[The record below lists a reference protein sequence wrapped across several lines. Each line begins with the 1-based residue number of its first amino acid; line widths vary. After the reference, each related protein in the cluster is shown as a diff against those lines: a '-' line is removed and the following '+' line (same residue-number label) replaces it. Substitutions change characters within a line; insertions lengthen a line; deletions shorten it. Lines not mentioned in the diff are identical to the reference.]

1 MRHSMALSILKK
13 LINGSKEDSEVRE
26 KKDGQVSLTS
36 QISVESVLMGLGE
49 ALYVC
54 DKNLKTI
61 FFNPAAEKLLGRKAA
76 ELLGRPCYEY
86 TTYDPGV
93 TSACHTPNCSSMKVI
108 KGEAELIKREV
119 RLQSSTGEWIPVEI
133 MTSPLKD
140 VEGNII
146 GAVKLVKDLREIK
159 KLIAKQK
166 EAKEYLEHQV
176 EALLPVVDAAANGD
190 LTVPMPPTT
199 PDDFGKLIEAFK
211 KMRDNLKELVT
222 EIQSAAEQ
230 VSTTA
235 EQMATS
241 TEEMNST
248 TEQLS
253 TTVSHIAQ
261 TSQSQAMKVE
271 EASKEIRNLA
281 TLSQE
286 NAEKINKIVDVI
298 TNIADQTNLLAL
310 NAAIEAA
317 RAGEYGRGFAVVA
330 EEVRKLAEG
339 SAKAAEQ
346 IAEMMKEAQKNTS
359 MIAEKVVEAVDEIL
373 SSTERT
379 ASSTQEAAAA
389 AEQQTASMQQ
399 MASSAQVLA
408 NLANE
413 LKSYTNKFVINGSG
427 EK

>member
-1 MRHSMALSILKK
+1 MTLAILKK
-13 LINGSKEDSEVRE
+13 LINGHENQNNSEDKQEE
-26 KKDGQVSLTS
+26 
-36 QISVESVLMGLGE
+36 QISIESVLMGLGE

-54 DKNLKTI
+54 DKNLNTI

-76 ELLGRPCYEY
+76 ELIGRPCYEY

-93 TSACHTPNCSSMKVI
+93 TAACHTPNCSSVRVI
-108 KGEAELIKREV
+108 NGETNLIKREV

-133 MTSPLKD
+133 MTSPFKD
-140 VEGNII
+140 SKGNIV
-146 GAVKLVKDLREIK
+146 GVVKLVKDLRQIK
-159 KLIAKQK
+159 TLIAQQR

-176 EALLPVVDAAANGD
+176 ESLLPVVDAAANGD
-190 LTVPMPPTT
+190 LTKSIPPST
-199 PDDFGKLIEAFK
+199 PDDFGRLIDAFG
-211 KMRDNLKELVT
+211 KMRESLKELVT

-235 EQMATS
+235 EQMATGA
-241 TEEMNST
+241 EEMNST

-271 EASKEIRNLA
+271 EASREIRNLA

-298 TNIADQTNLLAL
+298 TSIADQTNLLAL

-346 IAEMMKEAQKNTS
+346 IAEMMKESQKNTS
-359 MIAEKVVEAVDEIL
+359 IIAEKVVAAVDEIL
-373 SSTERT
+373 ASTERT

-408 NLANE
+408 SLANE
-413 LKSYTNKFVINGSG
+413 LKSYTNKFSINGS
-427 EK
+427 EEE

>member
-1 MRHSMALSILKK
+1 MALTILKRITGK
-13 LINGSKEDSEVRE
+13 DKEAEQ
-26 KKDGQVSLTS
+26 KKDAQVP
-36 QISVESVLMGLGE
+36 VESVLMGLGE

-54 DKNLKTI
+54 DKKLRTI

-76 ELLGRPCYEY
+76 ELIGKPCYEY
-86 TTYDPGV
+86 TTYDPKV
-93 TSACHTPNCSSMKVI
+93 PSACHTPNCSSMKVI
-108 KGEAELIKREV
+108 RGEAELVRREV

-133 MTSPLKD
+133 MTSPYKD
-140 VEGNII
+140 AEGNII
-146 GAVKLVKDLREIK
+146 GAVKLVRDLREVK
-159 KLIAKQK
+159 ALIAQQR

-176 EALLPVVDAAANGD
+176 EALLPVVDAAAKGD
-190 LTVPMPPTT
+190 LTVPLPQVTQ
-199 PDDFGKLIEAFK
+199 DDFGRLIEAFG
-211 KMRDNLKELVT
+211 KMRENLRELVM

-235 EQMATS
+235 EQMAAS

-261 TSQSQAMKVE
+261 TSQSQAVKVE
-271 EASKEIRNLA
+271 EASKEIKNLA
-281 TLSQE
+281 SMSRE

-346 IAEMMKEAQKNTS
+346 IAEMMEETQRSTDV
-359 MIAEKVVEAVDEIL
+359 IAEKVVAAVDEIL
-373 SSTERT
+373 ASTEKT
-379 ASSTQEAAAA
+379 ASSTQEAAATA
-389 AEQQTASMQQ
+389 QEQAASMQQ
-399 MASSAQVLA
+399 MSSSAQTLA
-408 NLANE
+408 GVANE
-413 LKSYTNKFVINGSG
+413 LRSFTKKFKIDGAG

>member
-1 MRHSMALSILKK
+1 MALSILKK
-13 LINGSKEDSEVRE
+13 IINGDKNHGDSEGGR
-26 KKDGQVSLTS
+26 KDAH
-36 QISVESVLMGLGE
+36 ISVESVLMGLGE

-54 DKNLKTI
+54 DRNLNTI
-61 FFNPAAEKLLGRKAA
+61 FFNPAAEKLLGRRAA
-76 ELLGRPCYEY
+76 ELLGKPCYEY

-93 TSACHTPNCSSMKVI
+93 TAACHTPNCSSVKVI
-108 KGEAELIKREV
+108 NGEAELIRREV

-133 MTSPLKD
+133 MTSPFKD
-140 VEGNII
+140 ADGNII
-146 GAVKLVKDLREIK
+146 GAVKLVKDLRDIK
-159 KLIAKQK
+159 KLIAQQK
-166 EAKEYLEHQV
+166 EAKEYLEHHV

-190 LTVPMPPTT
+190 LTVPLPPTT
-199 PDDFGKLIEAFK
+199 PDDFGRLIDAFA
-211 KMRDNLKELVT
+211 KMRENLRELVT

-235 EQMATS
+235 EQMATG
-241 TEEMNST
+241 TNEMNST

-253 TTVSHIAQ
+253 TTVSHIAE
-261 TSQSQAMKVE
+261 TSQRQATKVE
-271 EASKEIRNLA
+271 EASSEIRNLA
-281 TLSQE
+281 ALSQE

-346 IAEMMKEAQKNTS
+346 IAEMMKESQKNTS
-359 MIAEKVVEAVDEIL
+359 VIAEKVVTAVDEIL
-373 SSTERT
+373 ASTEKT
-379 ASSTQEAAAA
+379 ASGTEEAAAA

-413 LKSYTNKFVINGSG
+413 LKGYTNKFVIDGSG
-427 EK
+427 EG